1 MIWNLDTSWLMMAVA
16 IVSMLSFFLGMAL
29 DGVMS
34 EDGFGAVGNT
44 IIITTG
50 FFLGIFVANSY
61 GIYLKDLKL
70 AVSVGLCGS
79 FVCLIT
85 LAVTKNVIAR
95 L

>member
-29 DGVMS
+29 DGVMG
-34 EDGFGAVGNT
+34 EDGFGAFWNT
-44 IIITTG
+44 VIITCG
-50 FFLGIFVANSY
+50 FFLGIVLANMY

-70 AVSVGLCGS
+70 AMITGLCGAFLS
-79 FVCLIT
+79 LGT
-85 LAVTKNVIAR
+85 LAVSKSVLAR

>member
-29 DGVMS
+29 DGVMGD
-34 EDGFGAVGNT
+34 DGFGAVGNT
-44 IIITTG
+44 VIITTG
-50 FFLGIFVANSY
+50 FFLGIFIANTY

-70 AVSVGLCGS
+70 AITAGLCGA
-79 FVCLIT
+79 FLALGT
-85 LAVTKNVIAR
+85 LAISKSILAR